1 MPIVIISP
9 SQMVHGI
16 HVIYLYIHMICT
28 LCDAFSSTEA
38 TSEIVLA
45 FLDTCGLLSGS
56 ISDRWALQ
64 NMFAQPRNITWM
76 TQSKCSCILCYV
88 SIICRK
94 CPKNCSSQSV
104 DVILNQHAQE
114 VQGLSWLTVLHG
126 SFKLLVGWMTI
137 DGFVLGLSD
146 LVHTNVF
153 AYTIVWVLIMH
164 TDIYYI
170 AHVVDIDMFSCFC

>member
-1 MPIVIISP
+1 MLSRPQKRQ
-9 SQMVHGI
+9 SQ
-16 HVIYLYIHMICT
+16 C
-28 LCDAFSSTEA
+28 
-38 TSEIVLA
+38 
-45 FLDTCGLLSGS
+45 
-56 ISDRWALQ
+56 
-64 NMFAQPRNITWM
+64 
-76 TQSKCSCILCYV
+76 KCNCILCYV

-94 CPKNCSSQSV
+94 CPQNCSSQSV

-146 LVHTNVF
+146 LQGRYKCICIYNCVYMWVF
-153 AYTIVWVLIMH
+153 IMH

-170 AHVVDIDMFSCFC
+170 AHVVDMDMFSCFVNFINLESFKPSNATYSELYIIIICSPLYLYMPT